1 VNIVFVHFLS
11 KPPKYLT
18 LNIERTINLFPEH
31 KIFLITDLDQSNFK
45 IKGLNY
51 HKYKKEKNWTRL
63 ENLLT
68 HDKTFRRNFWFLS
81 VVRFLAL
88 ADFMQER
95 DAAILHI
102 ESDVIISSD
111 FPFKLLSELESEFAF
126 PIVNQDQA
134 IASCLYIKNLTSAN
148 YLRDLT
154 LTEAEKNSKT
164 TDMHILRVLSK
175 IDRDIFKI
183 LPSAPL
189 YKQEIINDDKM
200 YYENKKSISYFKGVF
215 DGVDIGMFLFG
226 QDPRNKRGF
235 TTVRKPTPGAYL
247 DVSKQSL
254 AMTDK
259 RDFPDIYDLNSQKMI
274 PIYTLHIHC
283 KNRDLFNFTR
293 SRSIISKAVHDS
305 KNQPRTKFYLSV
317 FVDSLKVSLIR
328 RFKLKFEKLNVLN
341 H

>member
-1 VNIVFVHFLS
+1 MNIVFVHFLS

-18 LNIERTINLFPEH
+18 LNIQRTINLFPEH
-31 KIFLITDLDQSNFK
+31 KVFLITDLDQSNFK

-51 HKYKKEKNWTRL
+51 HKYKKEENWTRL
-63 ENLLT
+63 ENFLT

-95 DAAILHI
+95 DAEILHI
-102 ESDVIISSD
+102 ESDVIISGD
-111 FPFKLLSELESEFAF
+111 FPFKLLSELDSKFAF
-126 PIVNQDQA
+126 PIVNEYQG
-134 IASCLYIKNLTSAN
+134 IASCLYVKNSTSAK

-154 LTEAEKNSKT
+154 LMEAEKNSKT
-164 TDMHILRVLSK
+164 TDMHILRILSK
-175 IDRDIFKI
+175 INRDIFQI

-189 YKQEIINDDKM
+189 YNQEIINDDKM

-254 AMTDK
+254 TMTDK
-259 RDFPDIYDLNSQKMI
+259 RDFPNIYDLNSQQTI
-274 PIYTLHIHC
+274 PIYSLHIHC
-283 KNRDLFNFTR
+283 KNRNLFNLTR
-293 SRSIISKAVHDS
+293 SRSIISRAVHDS
-305 KNQPRTKFYLSV
+305 KNQPKTEFYLSV
-317 FVDSLKVSLIR
+317 FFNSLKASLIR
-328 RFKLKFEKLNVLN
+328 RFNLKYKELNVLK